1 MQILFVAPYVP
12 NRIRVRPYQLLRAL
26 VRRGH
31 NVTLLAVH
39 SSEEERSSLDELSGL
54 GVNVHGFYLS
64 VWRSAINCALSLR
77 SGRPFQSDYSW
88 SSQLA
93 SQLQQLIETG
103 EYDVIHIE
111 HLRGSRYGL
120 HFKQEHLFD
129 VENTTHS
136 PKQNLPIVWDSVDC
150 ISHLFERA
158 ASGSRSLKGRLMTR
172 AELGRTRV
180 YEGRLVNLFDKVL
193 VTSSVDRS
201 SLLGLAADYANA
213 NSNAADDAIDK
224 HLEHKV
230 TVLPNGVDLDYF
242 DMNGATRADAQ
253 IVFSGKM
260 SYHANITAALYLVEE
275 IMPLVW
281 AVKPDVDVFIVGKN
295 PTTAVQA
302 LAADRR
308 VTVTGEVPDI
318 RRYLQQATISV
329 APMPYGAGI
338 QNKVLEAMACG
349 APVVASPQA
358 VSALSIEPE
367 RECIVADGAEA
378 FAHAIIELF
387 DSPARQ
393 DSIRRAGRF
402 YVETH
407 HAWDEI
413 GAQLE
418 DIYASVLTD
427 GQLVG

>member
-12 NRIRVRPYQLLRAL
+12 NRIRVRSYQLLRVL

-31 NVTLLAVH
+31 NVTLLAVY
-39 SSEEERSSLDELSGL
+39 SSAEERDSLDELARL
-54 GVNVHGFYLS
+54 GVDVNGFHLS
-64 VWRSAINCALSLR
+64 NWRSAINCAMSLR

-93 SQLQQLIETG
+93 SRLYQLIDTED
-103 EYDVIHIE
+103 YDVIHIE

-120 HFKQEHLFD
+120 QFKDQYLLD
-129 VENTTHS
+129 VGNIMHS
-136 PKQNLPIVWDSVDC
+136 PARSIPIVWDSVDC

-158 ASGSRSLKGRLMTR
+158 ATGSRSLKGRLMTR
-172 AELGRTRV
+172 AELGRTKK
-180 YEGRLVNLFDKVL
+180 YEGRLVNLFDTVL
-193 VTSSVDRS
+193 VTSAVDREA
-201 SLLGLAADYANA
+201 LLGLAAEYAKA
-213 NSNAADDAIDK
+213 NSGTHKETDK
-224 HLEHKV
+224 RLEDKV

-242 DMNGATRADAQ
+242 GMNGSNRAKDR
-253 IVFSGKM
+253 IVFTGKM
-260 SYHANITAALYLVEE
+260 SYHANITAALYLVKE

-281 AVKPDVDVFIVGKN
+281 AQKPDVDVYIVGKD
-295 PTTAVQA
+295 PTAALQA
-302 LAADRR
+302 LGADER

-318 RRYLQQATISV
+318 REFLQQATISV

-367 RECIVADGAEA
+367 RDCLVADGAEA
-378 FAHAIIELF
+378 FAHAIFELLE
-387 DSPARQ
+387 SPARRE
-393 DSIRRAGRF
+393 SLRSAGRL

-418 DIYASVLTD
+418 NIYASVMPT
-427 GQLVG
+427 GIPSA